1 MTLKQ
6 LARHRGLAE
15 AATAQRPVQRS
26 AGRPQH
32 RAGAVPQALLTGV
45 LALAV
50 LLALVVVILGVAGR

>member
-6 LARHRGLAE
+6 LARHRGPVEPAP
-15 AATAQRPVQRS
+15 AQRPVQRS
-26 AGRPQH
+26 VARPQH
-32 RAGAVPQALLTGV
+32 RAGAIPQALLTGV